1 METGPRASSTQGVA
15 RIDGRRERTS
25 AGKASSATTPQGTQ
39 AGATEERGVRE
50 DWLYVA
56 TADPALGSK
65 RSIRQVSG
73 FCSESRRLVGRG
85 ELV

>member
-1 METGPRASSTQGVA
+1 MEAGPCASSTQGVA

-25 AGKASSATTPQGTQ
+25 AGKASSATTPQDTQ

-56 TADPALGSK
+56 TADPASWLK
-65 RSIRQVSG
+65 KVD
-73 FCSESRRLVGRG
+73 
-85 ELV
+85 

>member
-1 METGPRASSTQGVA
+1 MEAGPRASSTQGVA

-25 AGKASSATTPQGTQ
+25 AGKASSVTTPQGTQ

-56 TADPALGSK
+56 TADPASWLK
-65 RSIRQVSG
+65 KVD
-73 FCSESRRLVGRG
+73 
-85 ELV
+85 